1 LTIEESAETKSM
13 PNFPEKVEEI
23 DAKEEGKRAEAGDD
37 EEPTEGMAEW
47 VLWVMHQDTEE
58 GQWVL
63 E

>member
-1 LTIEESAETKSM
+1 M

-37 EEPTEGMAEW
+37 EKPTEGMAEW